1 MSIYLGLLRCCF
13 LCAARPQEIASRF
26 IQAPKPFGNGHPF
39 RAGELLALLL
49 ANLILLLIAG
59 WLLVATGSS
68 WSSTK
73 SLEARRRLMES
84 SSPTRPKLRWLN
96 LTKSWWA
103 VLIERCKNF
112 SR

>member
-1 MSIYLGLLRCCF
+1 MSICLGLLKCCC
-13 LCAARPQEIASRF
+13 LYEAPLQAIASQF

-68 WSSTK
+68 SSSTK
-73 SLEARRRLMES
+73 SREEHLRSMES
-84 SSPTRPKLRWLN
+84 SSRTPREEPLEGYAPHELDG
-96 LTKSWWA
+96 
-103 VLIERCKNF
+103 
-112 SR
+112 